1 MKVAA
6 KCVKIL
12 VSIKDFKRY
21 TMAKKKKNSNYV
33 TEKRIAM
40 AAEKEQAIRAKKRN
54 AIIKIVAIVLAVIVG
69 TASLIVGAGF
79 IFGWWGYRPVATDH
93 AAIEVEGYG
102 TIHIELYGNDAPV
115 TVANF
120 KKLAESGYYNG
131 TNFHRIIEDF
141 MAQGGDGKGT
151 ATIKGEFSANGFDNK
166 ILHERGILS
175 MARGGDNVSGFDTGS
190 DQFFIVHKTSPTWT
204 VSMPHSARLQTE
216 WISST
221 KYAPMQS
228 PPTITAAS
236 LQASVQS
243 SSR

>member
-1 MKVAA
+1 
-6 KCVKIL
+6 
-12 VSIKDFKRY
+12 
-21 TMAKKKKNSNYV
+21 MANKKKKNSNYV

-69 TASLIVGAGF
+69 TASLIVGVGF

-115 TVANF
+115 TVSNF

-175 MARGGDNVSGFDTGS
+175 MARSGNNVSGFDTGS
-190 DQFFIVHKTSPTWT
+190 DQFFIVHKTSPHLDGQYAAFGKVTDGMDIIDKICADAEPT
-204 VSMPHSARLQTE
+204 DNNGS
-216 WISST
+216 ISPSERPVI
-221 KYAPMQS
+221 KSISIHHAH
-228 PPTITAAS
+228 
-236 LQASVQS
+236 
-243 SSR
+243 